1 MTQQGFLIISDITG
15 YSKYVNESELEHARD
30 SLTALLNILID
41 HTKSPLVLSKLEGD
55 AVFSYAPAGGFL
67 QGQSLLDMIES
78 TYASFR
84 KSLELMVLN
93 TTCTCNACRN
103 LPNLDLKFFVHF
115 GSYMTQK
122 LGTFTELVGNDVNLV
137 HRLAKNHIKE
147 QTGFKAYA
155 AFTQSVMDALGLADF
170 QKSLTPHRETFAD
183 VGEVQMYVH
192 DMHKV
197 WERLKD
203 TVRIEVR
210 PEQANIIQEYEF
222 PVPPSILWEYLTKPE
237 YRAILLAASKMDLR
251 NQVQGRTA
259 VDSAFYCY
267 HGDMETR
274 ELILDWSPFEQFT
287 TDDTNPFG
295 TTTTI
300 TNKLEPTPNGTR
312 SIMLMGKP
320 RGTRIRVILVSLL
333 QKFIFAPQTGKF
345 VEQLRQRI
353 QQDIAD
359 GTAFVSPPIEV
370 DKDQVASIA
379 AQALTRDH

>member
-41 HTKSPLVLSKLEGD
+41 HTQSPLVLSKLEGD

-84 KSLELMVLN
+84 KALELMVIN

-122 LGTFTELVGNDVNLV
+122 LRNFTELVGNDVNLV

-147 QTGFKAYA
+147 ATGFKAYA
-155 AFTQSVMDALGLADF
+155 AFTQSVMEALGLVEF
-170 QKSLTPHRETFAD
+170 QNSLTPHRETFAD
-183 VGEVQMYVH
+183 VGEVQIYVH

-197 WERLKD
+197 WERLKGR
-203 TVRIEVR
+203 VRIEVQ
-210 PEQANIIQEYEF
+210 PEEALVTIKYEF

-237 YRAILLAASKMDLR
+237 YRVILLGASKLELR
-251 NQVQGRTA
+251 NLAQGRTG
-259 VDSAFYCY
+259 VNSVFYCY
-267 HGDMETR
+267 HGNMETPQ
-274 ELILDWSPFEQFT
+274 LILDWSPFEQFT
-287 TDDTNPFG
+287 TDDSNPFG
-295 TTTTI
+295 TTSTI
-300 TNKLEPTPNGTR
+300 TYKLEPTPNGTR
-312 SIMLMGKP
+312 SIVLWGKP
-320 RGTRIRVILVSLL
+320 RGTPIRVMMVSLL

-345 VEQLRQRI
+345 VEQLHQRI
-353 QQDIAD
+353 QKDLAD

-370 DKDQVASIA
+370 DKDQVASLA
-379 AQALTRDH
+379 AQALTHNH